1 MNKID
6 NSGTGIA
13 ALGRDEDAFL
23 AHVAAGEMVVPPV
36 ITPETRARLFQE
48 MQQVG
53 LDPNEYTVGAG
64 MSINPITGLPEFG
77 FLKKTFKSVKKVVK
91 KAAPVVAGLA
101 IPGIGNIIG
110 GGLSSLGT
118 ALNIPSGI
126 GSSLLGGKGAGLLDT
141 MSGIRG
147 GIGGLFGGTGGGGPQ
162 QGLGS
167 IFGGSGQY
175 TTVSGDTLGQ
185 IAAKNNM
192 TLAELKAANP
202 NLASVFA
209 NPKTLQIGQAINI
222 PKSGGGLG
230 SFLGNIF
237 GGGTPSSTTTGT
249 MQQGLGQ
256 LLGGQQ
262 SSGGG
267 ILDTVLKGI
276 VAKRLLD
283 QESPNPAEIVPMGLS
298 AFGYTP
304 AMTEALK
311 NDSYRIG
318 NLTPA
323 LIQGQQYA
331 NLDPENMPASTPIA
345 TAEAGGIMGL
355 EAGTMVNP
363 NRMDDNGPGDI
374 TPAFLEPGEFV
385 MTRPATQVLGARNL
399 YKLMKDAERMA

>member
-6 NSGTGIA
+6 NSGAGIA
-13 ALGRDEDAFL
+13 ALGRNGDEFM

-48 MQQVG
+48 MQQAG
-53 LDPNEYTVGAG
+53 LDPNRYTVGEG
-64 MSINPITGLPEFG
+64 MSINPITGLPEF
-77 FLKKTFKSVKKVVK
+77 FFKKVFKGVKKIAK
-91 KAAPVVAGLA
+91 KALPVVAGLA
-101 IPGIGNIIG
+101 IPGIGNVIG
-110 GGLSSLGT
+110 GGLSSLGS
-118 ALNIPSGI
+118 ALGIPSGI

-141 MSGIRG
+141 MSGLRG
-147 GIGGLFGGTGGGGPQ
+147 GIGGFFGGTGAGGTQ
-162 QGLGS
+162 KGLGS
-167 IFGGSGQY
+167 IFGGGGQY
-175 TTVSGDTLGQ
+175 TVKSGDTLSQ
-185 IAAKNNM
+185 IAAANN
-192 TLAELKAANP
+192 TTVAELAKLNNIANP
-202 NLASVFA
+202 NMIMAGQTLTM
-209 NPKTLQIGQAINI
+209 PKA
-222 PKSGGGLG
+222 GGGLG

-237 GGGTPSSTTTGT
+237 GGGATTPGT
-249 MQQGLGQ
+249 NQGGLGS
-256 LLGGQQ
+256 LLGNI
-262 SSGGG
+262 GGG
-267 ILDTVLKGI
+267 GGVLDTVLKG
-276 VAKRLLD
+276 VLAKRLLD
-283 QESPNPAEIVPMGLS
+283 QDSPNPADIVPMGLN

-304 AMTEALK
+304 GMIEALK

-318 NLTPA
+318 NLKPA

-331 NLDPENMPASTPIA
+331 NLDPENMPTSTPIA

>member
-6 NSGTGIA
+6 NSGAGIA
-13 ALGRDEDAFL
+13 ALGRNGDEFM

-48 MQQVG
+48 MQQAG
-53 LDPNEYTVGAG
+53 LDPNRYTVGEG
-64 MSINPITGLPEFG
+64 MSINPITGLPEF
-77 FLKKTFKSVKKVVK
+77 FFKKVFKGVKKIAK
-91 KAAPVVAGLA
+91 KALPVVAGLA
-101 IPGIGNIIG
+101 IPGIGNVIG
-110 GGLSSLGT
+110 GGLSSLGS
-118 ALNIPSGI
+118 ALGIPSGI

-147 GIGGLFGGTGGGGPQ
+147 GIGGFFGGTGAGGPQ

-167 IFGGSGQY
+167 IFGGGGQY
-175 TTVSGDTLGQ
+175 TVKSGDTLSQ
-185 IAAKNNM
+185 IAAANN
-192 TLAELKAANP
+192 TTVAELAKLNNIANP
-202 NLASVFA
+202 NMIMAGQ
-209 NPKTLQIGQAINI
+209 TLTL
-222 PKSGGGLG
+222 PKSGGGLGGFLGNIFGGGATTPGTNQGGLG
-230 SFLGNIF
+230 SFLGNI
-237 GGGTPSSTTTGT
+237 GGGGV
-249 MQQGLGQ
+249 
-256 LLGGQQ
+256 
-262 SSGGG
+262 
-267 ILDTVLKGI
+267 LDTVLKG
-276 VAKRLLD
+276 VLAKRLLD
-283 QESPNPAEIVPMGLS
+283 QDSPNPADIIPMGLN

-304 AMTEALK
+304 GMVEALK

-318 NLTPA
+318 NLKPA

-331 NLDPENMPASTPIA
+331 NLDPENMPTSTPIA

>member
-6 NSGTGIA
+6 NSGAGIA
-13 ALGRDEDAFL
+13 ALGRNGDKFM

-48 MQQVG
+48 MQQAG
-53 LDPNEYTVGAG
+53 LDPDRYTVGEG
-64 MSINPITGLPEFG
+64 MSINPITGLPEF
-77 FLKKTFKSVKKVVK
+77 FFKKVFKGVKKIAK
-91 KAAPVVAGLA
+91 KALPVVAGLA
-101 IPGIGNIIG
+101 IPGIGNVIG
-110 GGLSSLGT
+110 GGLSSLGS
-118 ALNIPSGI
+118 ALSIPSGI
-126 GSSLLGGKGAGLLDT
+126 GSSLLGGKGILDT

-147 GIGGLFGGTGGGGPQ
+147 GIGSFFGGTGAGGPQ

-167 IFGGSGQY
+167 IFGGGGQY
-175 TTVSGDTLGQ
+175 TVKSGDTLSQ
-185 IAAKNNM
+185 IAAANN
-192 TLAELKAANP
+192 TTVAELAKLNNIANP
-202 NLASVFA
+202 NMIMAGQ
-209 NPKTLQIGQAINI
+209 TLTL
-222 PKSGGGLG
+222 PKSGGLG

-237 GGGTPSSTTTGT
+237 SGGTTTPGTSREGLGSLLGNIGGGGV
-249 MQQGLGQ
+249 
-256 LLGGQQ
+256 
-262 SSGGG
+262 
-267 ILDTVLKGI
+267 LDTVLKG
-276 VAKRLLD
+276 VLAKRLLD
-283 QESPNPAEIVPMGLS
+283 QDSPNPADIVPMGLN

-304 AMTEALK
+304 GMIEALK

-318 NLTPA
+318 NLKPA

-331 NLDPENMPASTPIA
+331 NLDPENMPTSTPIA

>member
-6 NSGTGIA
+6 NSGAGIA
-13 ALGRDEDAFL
+13 ALGRNGDKFM

-48 MQQVG
+48 MQQAG
-53 LDPNEYTVGAG
+53 LDPNRYTVGEG
-64 MSINPITGLPEFG
+64 MSINPITGLPEF
-77 FLKKTFKSVKKVVK
+77 FFKKVFKGVKKIAK
-91 KAAPVVAGLA
+91 KALPVVAGLA
-101 IPGIGNIIG
+101 IPGIGNVIG
-110 GGLSSLGT
+110 GGLSSLGS
-118 ALNIPSGI
+118 ALGIPSGI

-147 GIGGLFGGTGGGGPQ
+147 GIGGFFGGTGAGGPQ

-167 IFGGSGQY
+167 IFGGGGQY
-175 TTVSGDTLGQ
+175 TVKSGDTLSQ
-185 IAAKNNM
+185 IAAANN
-192 TLAELKAANP
+192 TTVAELAKLNNIANP
-202 NLASVFA
+202 NMIMAGQ
-209 NPKTLQIGQAINI
+209 TLTL
-222 PKSGGGLG
+222 PKSGGGLGGFLGNIFGGGATTPGTNQGGLG
-230 SFLGNIF
+230 SFLGNI
-237 GGGTPSSTTTGT
+237 GGGGV
-249 MQQGLGQ
+249 
-256 LLGGQQ
+256 
-262 SSGGG
+262 
-267 ILDTVLKGI
+267 LDTVLKG
-276 VAKRLLD
+276 VLAKRLLD
-283 QESPNPAEIVPMGLS
+283 QDSPNPADIIPMGLN

-304 AMTEALK
+304 GMVEALK

-318 NLTPA
+318 NLKPA

-331 NLDPENMPASTPIA
+331 NLDPENMPTSTPIA

>member
-6 NSGTGIA
+6 NSGAGIA
-13 ALGRDEDAFL
+13 ALGRNGDKFM

-48 MQQVG
+48 MQQAG
-53 LDPNEYTVGAG
+53 LDPNRYTVGEG
-64 MSINPITGLPEFG
+64 MSINPITGLPEF
-77 FLKKTFKSVKKVVK
+77 FFKKVFKGVKKIAK
-91 KAAPVVAGLA
+91 KALPVVAGLA
-101 IPGIGNIIG
+101 IPGIGNVIG
-110 GGLSSLGT
+110 GGLSSLGS
-118 ALNIPSGI
+118 ALGIPSKI
-126 GSSLLGGKGAGLLDT
+126 GSSFLGGKGILDT

-147 GIGGLFGGTGGGGPQ
+147 GIGGFFGGTGAGGPQ

-167 IFGGSGQY
+167 IFGGGGGQY
-175 TTVSGDTLGQ
+175 TVKSGDTLSQ
-185 IAAKNNM
+185 IAAANN
-192 TLAELKAANP
+192 TTVAELAKLNNIANP
-202 NLASVFA
+202 NMIMAGQ
-209 NPKTLQIGQAINI
+209 TLTL
-222 PKSGGGLG
+222 PKSGGGLGGFLGNIFGGGATTPGTNQGGLG
-230 SFLGNIF
+230 SFLGNI
-237 GGGTPSSTTTGT
+237 GGGGV
-249 MQQGLGQ
+249 
-256 LLGGQQ
+256 
-262 SSGGG
+262 
-267 ILDTVLKGI
+267 LDTVLKG
-276 VAKRLLD
+276 VLAKRLLD
-283 QESPNPAEIVPMGLS
+283 QDSPNPADIVPMGLN

-304 AMTEALK
+304 GMIEALK

-318 NLTPA
+318 NLKPA

-331 NLDPENMPASTPIA
+331 NLDPKNMPTSTPIA

>member
-6 NSGTGIA
+6 NSGAGIA
-13 ALGRDEDAFL
+13 ALGRNGDKFM
-23 AHVAAGEMVVPPV
+23 AHGAAGEMVVPPV

-48 MQQVG
+48 MQQAG
-53 LDPNEYTVGAG
+53 LDPNRYTVGEG
-64 MSINPITGLPEFG
+64 MSINPITGLPEF
-77 FLKKTFKSVKKVVK
+77 FFKKVFKGVKKIAK
-91 KAAPVVAGLA
+91 KALPVVAGLA
-101 IPGIGNIIG
+101 IPGIGNVIG
-110 GGLSSLGT
+110 GGLSSLGS
-118 ALNIPSGI
+118 ALGIPSGI

-147 GIGGLFGGTGGGGPQ
+147 GIGGFFGGTGAGGPQ

-167 IFGGSGQY
+167 IFGGSSQY
-175 TTVSGDTLGQ
+175 TTVSGDTLSQ
-185 IAAKNNM
+185 IAAKNNV
-192 TLAELKAANP
+192 TLAELKATNP

-209 NPKTLQIGQAINI
+209 NPKTLHIGQAINI
-222 PKSGGGLG
+222 PKSGGLG

-237 GGGTPSSTTTGT
+237 GGGATTPGT
-249 MQQGLGQ
+249 NQGGLGS
-256 LLGGQQ
+256 LLGNI
-262 SSGGG
+262 GGG
-267 ILDTVLKGI
+267 GGVLDTVLKG
-276 VAKRLLD
+276 VLAKRLLD
-283 QESPNPAEIVPMGLS
+283 QDSPNPADIIPMGLN

-304 AMTEALK
+304 GMIEALK
-311 NDSYRIG
+311 NDSYRID
-318 NLTPA
+318 NLKPA
-323 LIQGQQYA
+323 MIQGQQYA
-331 NLDPENMPASTPIA
+331 NLDPENMPTSTPIA

>member
-6 NSGTGIA
+6 NSGAGIA

-48 MQQVG
+48 MQQAG
-53 LDPNEYTVGAG
+53 LDPNEYTVGEG
-64 MSINPITGLPEFG
+64 MSINPITGLPEF
-77 FLKKTFKSVKKVVK
+77 FSFKKVFKSVKKVVK

-101 IPGIGNIIG
+101 IPGIGNVIG
-110 GGLSSLGT
+110 GGLSSLGS
-118 ALNIPSGI
+118 AIGIPTKI
-126 GSSLLGGKGAGLLDT
+126 GSSILGGKGILDT
-141 MSGIRG
+141 MAGVRT
-147 GIGGLFGGTGGGGPQ
+147 GIGSFFGGGGGSSTYTIKPGDTLSQIAANSGTTVDALAKANSITNPNLIMAGQTLTIPGATGVQ

-167 IFGGSGQY
+167 I
-175 TTVSGDTLGQ
+175 
-185 IAAKNNM
+185 
-192 TLAELKAANP
+192 
-202 NLASVFA
+202 
-209 NPKTLQIGQAINI
+209 
-222 PKSGGGLG
+222 
-230 SFLGNIF
+230 LGNIF

-262 SSGGG
+262 SSSGFGGGG

-331 NLDPENMPASTPIA
+331 NIDPEKMPSSTPIT

-355 EAGTMVNP
+355 EAGTKVNP

>member
-6 NSGTGIA
+6 NSGAGIA
-13 ALGRDEDAFL
+13 ALGRNGDKFM

-48 MQQVG
+48 MQQAG
-53 LDPNEYTVGAG
+53 LDPNRYTVGEG
-64 MSINPITGLPEFG
+64 MSINPITGLPEF
-77 FLKKTFKSVKKVVK
+77 FFKKVFKGVKKIAK
-91 KAAPVVAGLA
+91 KALPVVAGLA
-101 IPGIGNIIG
+101 IPGIGNVIG
-110 GGLSSLGT
+110 GGLSSLGS
-118 ALNIPSGI
+118 ALGIPSGI

-147 GIGGLFGGTGGGGPQ
+147 GIGGFFGGTGAGGPQ

-167 IFGGSGQY
+167 IFGGGGQY
-175 TTVSGDTLGQ
+175 TVKSGDTLSQ
-185 IAAKNNM
+185 IAAANN
-192 TLAELKAANP
+192 TTVAELAKLNNIANP
-202 NLASVFA
+202 NMIMAGQ
-209 NPKTLQIGQAINI
+209 TLTL

-230 SFLGNIF
+230 GFLGNIF
-237 GGGTPSSTTTGT
+237 GGGATTPGT
-249 MQQGLGQ
+249 NQGGLGS
-256 LLGGQQ
+256 LLGNI
-262 SSGGG
+262 GGG
-267 ILDTVLKGI
+267 GGVLDTVLKG
-276 VAKRLLD
+276 VLAKRLLD
-283 QESPNPAEIVPMGLS
+283 QDSPNPADIVPMGLN

-304 AMTEALK
+304 GMIEALK

-318 NLTPA
+318 NLKPA

-331 NLDPENMPASTPIA
+331 NLDPENMPTSTPIA

>member
-6 NSGTGIA
+6 NSGAGIA
-13 ALGRDEDAFL
+13 ALGRNGDKFM

-48 MQQVG
+48 MQQAG
-53 LDPNEYTVGAG
+53 LDPDRYTVGEG
-64 MSINPITGLPEFG
+64 MSINPITGLPEF
-77 FLKKTFKSVKKVVK
+77 FFKKVFKGVKKIAK
-91 KAAPVVAGLA
+91 KALPVVAGLA
-101 IPGIGNIIG
+101 IPGIGNVIG
-110 GGLSSLGT
+110 GGLSSLGS
-118 ALNIPSGI
+118 ALSIPSGI
-126 GSSLLGGKGAGLLDT
+126 GSSFLGGKGILDT

-147 GIGGLFGGTGGGGPQ
+147 GIGGFFGGTGAGGPQ

-167 IFGGSGQY
+167 IFGGGGQY
-175 TTVSGDTLGQ
+175 TVKSGDTLSQ
-185 IAAKNNM
+185 IAAANN
-192 TLAELKAANP
+192 TTVAELAKLNNIANP
-202 NLASVFA
+202 NMIMAGQ
-209 NPKTLQIGQAINI
+209 TLTL
-222 PKSGGGLG
+222 PKSGGGLGGFLGNIFGGGATTPGTNQGGLG
-230 SFLGNIF
+230 SFLGNI
-237 GGGTPSSTTTGT
+237 GGGGV
-249 MQQGLGQ
+249 
-256 LLGGQQ
+256 
-262 SSGGG
+262 
-267 ILDTVLKGI
+267 LDTVLKG
-276 VAKRLLD
+276 VLAKRLLD
-283 QESPNPAEIVPMGLS
+283 QDSPNPADIIPMGLN

-304 AMTEALK
+304 GMIEALK

-318 NLTPA
+318 NLKPA

-331 NLDPENMPASTPIA
+331 NLDPENMPTSTPIA

>member
-6 NSGTGIA
+6 NSGAGIA
-13 ALGRDEDAFL
+13 ALGRNGDKFM

-48 MQQVG
+48 MQQAG
-53 LDPNEYTVGAG
+53 LDPNRYTVGEG
-64 MSINPITGLPEFG
+64 MSINPITGLPEF
-77 FLKKTFKSVKKVVK
+77 FFKKVFKGVKKIAK
-91 KAAPVVAGLA
+91 KALPVVAGLA
-101 IPGIGNIIG
+101 IPGIGNVIG
-110 GGLSSLGT
+110 GGLSSLGS
-118 ALNIPSGI
+118 ALGIPSGI

-147 GIGGLFGGTGGGGPQ
+147 GIGGFFGGTGAGGPQ

-167 IFGGSGQY
+167 IFGGGGQY
-175 TTVSGDTLGQ
+175 TVKSGDTLSQ
-185 IAAKNNM
+185 IAAANN
-192 TLAELKAANP
+192 TTVAELAKLNNIANP
-202 NLASVFA
+202 NMIMAGQ
-209 NPKTLQIGQAINI
+209 TLTL
-222 PKSGGGLG
+222 PKSGGGLGGFLGNIFGGGATTPGTNQGGLG
-230 SFLGNIF
+230 SFLGNI
-237 GGGTPSSTTTGT
+237 GGGGV
-249 MQQGLGQ
+249 
-256 LLGGQQ
+256 
-262 SSGGG
+262 
-267 ILDTVLKGI
+267 LDTVLKG
-276 VAKRLLD
+276 VLAKRLLD
-283 QESPNPAEIVPMGLS
+283 QDSPNPADIVPMGLN

-304 AMTEALK
+304 GMVEALK

-318 NLTPA
+318 NLKPA

-331 NLDPENMPASTPIA
+331 NLDPENMPTSTPIA

>member
-6 NSGTGIA
+6 NSGAGIA
-13 ALGRDEDAFL
+13 ALGRNGDKFM

-48 MQQVG
+48 MQQAG
-53 LDPNEYTVGAG
+53 LDPDRYTVGEG
-64 MSINPITGLPEFG
+64 MSINPITGLPEF
-77 FLKKTFKSVKKVVK
+77 FFKKVFKGVKKIAK
-91 KAAPVVAGLA
+91 KALPVVAGLA
-101 IPGIGNIIG
+101 IPGIGNVIG
-110 GGLSSLGT
+110 GGLSSLGS
-118 ALNIPSGI
+118 ALGIPSGI

-147 GIGGLFGGTGGGGPQ
+147 GIGGFFGGTGAGGPQ

-167 IFGGSGQY
+167 IFGGGGQY
-175 TTVSGDTLGQ
+175 TVKSGDTLSQ
-185 IAAKNNM
+185 IAAANN
-192 TLAELKAANP
+192 TTVAELAKLNNIANP
-202 NLASVFA
+202 NMIMAGQ
-209 NPKTLQIGQAINI
+209 TLTL
-222 PKSGGGLG
+222 PKSGGGLGGFLGNIFGGGATTPGTNQGGLG
-230 SFLGNIF
+230 SFLGNI
-237 GGGTPSSTTTGT
+237 GGGGV
-249 MQQGLGQ
+249 
-256 LLGGQQ
+256 
-262 SSGGG
+262 
-267 ILDTVLKGI
+267 LDTVLKG
-276 VAKRLLD
+276 VLAKRLLD
-283 QESPNPAEIVPMGLS
+283 QDSPNPADIIPMGLN

-304 AMTEALK
+304 DMIEALK

-318 NLTPA
+318 NLKPA

-331 NLDPENMPASTPIA
+331 NLDPENMPTSTPIA

>member
-6 NSGTGIA
+6 NSGAGIA
-13 ALGRDEDAFL
+13 ALGRNGDEFM

-48 MQQVG
+48 MQQAG
-53 LDPNEYTVGAG
+53 LDPDRYTVGEG
-64 MSINPITGLPEFG
+64 MSINPITGLPEF
-77 FLKKTFKSVKKVVK
+77 FFKKVFKGVKKVVK
-91 KAAPVVAGLA
+91 KVAPIALPFVL
-101 IPGIGNIIG
+101 PGIGPALTSGLGSLGGAIG
-110 GGLSSLGT
+110 GGIKGLTSGLGSFGKAIGSGVDFLGNIGGSVLSGADRIS
-118 ALNIPSGI
+118 SGI
-126 GSSLLGGKGAGLLDT
+126 GSFFGGGAG
-141 MSGIRG
+141 G
-147 GIGGLFGGTGGGGPQ
+147 
-162 QGLGS
+162 
-167 IFGGSGQY
+167 GQY
-175 TTVSGDTLGQ
+175 TVKSGDTLSQ
-185 IAAKNNM
+185 IAAANN
-192 TLAELKAANP
+192 TTVAELAKLNNIANP
-202 NLASVFA
+202 NMIMAGQ
-209 NPKTLQIGQAINI
+209 TLTL

-237 GGGTPSSTTTGT
+237 GGGATTPGT
-249 MQQGLGQ
+249 SREGLGS
-256 LLGGQQ
+256 LLGNI
-262 SSGGG
+262 GGG
-267 ILDTVLKGI
+267 GVLDTVLKG
-276 VAKRLLD
+276 VLAKRLLD
-283 QESPNPAEIVPMGLS
+283 QDSPNPADIIPMGLN

-304 AMTEALK
+304 GMVEALK

-318 NLTPA
+318 NLKPA

-331 NLDPENMPASTPIA
+331 NLDPENMPTSTPIA

>member
-6 NSGTGIA
+6 NSGAGIA
-13 ALGRDEDAFL
+13 ALGRNGDKFM

-48 MQQVG
+48 MQQAG
-53 LDPNEYTVGAG
+53 LDPDRYTVGEG
-64 MSINPITGLPEFG
+64 MSINPITGLPEF
-77 FLKKTFKSVKKVVK
+77 FFKKVFKGVKKIAK
-91 KAAPVVAGLA
+91 KALPVVAGLA
-101 IPGIGNIIG
+101 IPGIGNVIG
-110 GGLSSLGT
+110 GGLSSLGS
-118 ALNIPSGI
+118 ALGIPSGI

-147 GIGGLFGGTGGGGPQ
+147 GIGGFFGGTGAGGPQ

-167 IFGGSGQY
+167 IFGGGGQY
-175 TTVSGDTLGQ
+175 TVKSGDTLSQ
-185 IAAKNNM
+185 IAAANN
-192 TLAELKAANP
+192 TTVAELAKLNNIANP
-202 NLASVFA
+202 NMIMAGQ
-209 NPKTLQIGQAINI
+209 TLTL
-222 PKSGGGLG
+222 PKSGGGLGGFLGNIFGGGATTPGTNQGGLG
-230 SFLGNIF
+230 SFLGNI
-237 GGGTPSSTTTGT
+237 GGGGV
-249 MQQGLGQ
+249 
-256 LLGGQQ
+256 
-262 SSGGG
+262 
-267 ILDTVLKGI
+267 LDTVLKG
-276 VAKRLLD
+276 VLAKRLLD
-283 QESPNPAEIVPMGLS
+283 QDSPNPADIIPMGLN

-304 AMTEALK
+304 GMVEALK

-318 NLTPA
+318 NLKPA

-331 NLDPENMPASTPIA
+331 NLDPENMPTSTPIA

>member
-6 NSGTGIA
+6 NSGAGIA
-13 ALGRDEDAFL
+13 ALGRNGDEFM

-48 MQQVG
+48 MQQAG
-53 LDPNEYTVGAG
+53 LDPDRYTVGEG
-64 MSINPITGLPEFG
+64 MSINPITGLPEF
-77 FLKKTFKSVKKVVK
+77 FFKKVFKGVKKIAK
-91 KAAPVVAGLA
+91 KALPVVAGLA
-101 IPGIGNIIG
+101 IPGIGNVIG
-110 GGLSSLGT
+110 GGLSSLGS
-118 ALNIPSGI
+118 ALSIPSGI
-126 GSSLLGGKGAGLLDT
+126 GSSLLGGKGILDT

-147 GIGGLFGGTGGGGPQ
+147 GIGSFFGGTGAGGPQ

-167 IFGGSGQY
+167 IFGGGGQY
-175 TTVSGDTLGQ
+175 TVKSGDTLSQ
-185 IAAKNNM
+185 IAAANN
-192 TLAELKAANP
+192 TTVAELAKLNNIANP
-202 NLASVFA
+202 NMIMAGQ
-209 NPKTLQIGQAINI
+209 TLTL
-222 PKSGGGLG
+222 PKSGGLG

-237 GGGTPSSTTTGT
+237 SGGTTTPGTSREGLGSLLGNIGGGGV
-249 MQQGLGQ
+249 
-256 LLGGQQ
+256 
-262 SSGGG
+262 
-267 ILDTVLKGI
+267 LDTVLKG
-276 VAKRLLD
+276 VLAKKLLD
-283 QESPNPAEIVPMGLS
+283 QDSPNPADIVPMGLN

-304 AMTEALK
+304 GMIEALK

-318 NLTPA
+318 NLKPA

-331 NLDPENMPASTPIA
+331 NLDPENMPTSTPIA

>member
-6 NSGTGIA
+6 NSGAGIA
-13 ALGRDEDAFL
+13 ALGRNGDKFM

-48 MQQVG
+48 MQQAG
-53 LDPNEYTVGAG
+53 LDPNRYTVGEG
-64 MSINPITGLPEFG
+64 MSINPITGLPEF
-77 FLKKTFKSVKKVVK
+77 FFKKVFKGVKKIAK
-91 KAAPVVAGLA
+91 KALPVVAGLA
-101 IPGIGNIIG
+101 IPGIGNVIG
-110 GGLSSLGT
+110 GGLSSLGS
-118 ALNIPSGI
+118 ALGIPSGI

-147 GIGGLFGGTGGGGPQ
+147 GIGGFFGGTGAGGPQ

-167 IFGGSGQY
+167 IFGGGGQY
-175 TTVSGDTLGQ
+175 TVKSGDTLSQ
-185 IAAKNNM
+185 IAAANN
-192 TLAELKAANP
+192 TTVAELAKLNNIANP
-202 NLASVFA
+202 NMIMAGQ
-209 NPKTLQIGQAINI
+209 TLTL

-230 SFLGNIF
+230 GFLGNIF
-237 GGGTPSSTTTGT
+237 GGGATTPGT
-249 MQQGLGQ
+249 NQGGLGS
-256 LLGGQQ
+256 LLGNI
-262 SSGGG
+262 GGG
-267 ILDTVLKGI
+267 GGVLDTVLKG
-276 VAKRLLD
+276 VLAKRLLD
-283 QESPNPAEIVPMGLS
+283 QDSPNPADIIPMGLN

-304 AMTEALK
+304 GMVEALK

-318 NLTPA
+318 NLKPA

-331 NLDPENMPASTPIA
+331 NLDPENMPTSTPIA

>member
-6 NSGTGIA
+6 NSGAGIA
-13 ALGRDEDAFL
+13 ALGRNGDKFM

-48 MQQVG
+48 MQQAG
-53 LDPNEYTVGAG
+53 LDPNRYTVGEG
-64 MSINPITGLPEFG
+64 MSINPITGLPEF
-77 FLKKTFKSVKKVVK
+77 FFKKVFKGVKKIAK
-91 KAAPVVAGLA
+91 KALPVVAGLA
-101 IPGIGNIIG
+101 IPGIGNVIG
-110 GGLSSLGT
+110 GGLSSVGSALG
-118 ALNIPSGI
+118 IPSGI

-147 GIGGLFGGTGGGGPQ
+147 GIGGFFGGTGAGGPQ

-167 IFGGSGQY
+167 IFGGGGQY
-175 TTVSGDTLGQ
+175 TVKSGDTLSQ
-185 IAAKNNM
+185 IAAANN
-192 TLAELKAANP
+192 TTVAELAKLNNIANP
-202 NLASVFA
+202 NMIMAGQ
-209 NPKTLQIGQAINI
+209 TLTL
-222 PKSGGGLG
+222 PKSGGGLGGFLGNIFGGGATTPGTNQGGLG
-230 SFLGNIF
+230 SFLGNI
-237 GGGTPSSTTTGT
+237 GGGGV
-249 MQQGLGQ
+249 
-256 LLGGQQ
+256 
-262 SSGGG
+262 
-267 ILDTVLKGI
+267 LDTVLKG
-276 VAKRLLD
+276 VLAKRLLD
-283 QESPNPAEIVPMGLS
+283 QDSPNPADIIPMGLN

-304 AMTEALK
+304 GMVEALK

-318 NLTPA
+318 NLKPA

-331 NLDPENMPASTPIA
+331 NLDPENMPTSTPIA

>member
-6 NSGTGIA
+6 NSGAGIA
-13 ALGRDEDAFL
+13 ALGRNGDKFM

-48 MQQVG
+48 MQQAG
-53 LDPNEYTVGAG
+53 LDPNRYTVGEG
-64 MSINPITGLPEFG
+64 MSINPITGLPEF
-77 FLKKTFKSVKKVVK
+77 FFKKVFKGVKKIAK
-91 KAAPVVAGLA
+91 KALPVVAGLA
-101 IPGIGNIIG
+101 IPGIGNVIG
-110 GGLSSLGT
+110 GGLSSLGS
-118 ALNIPSGI
+118 ALGIPSGI

-147 GIGGLFGGTGGGGPQ
+147 GIGGFFGGTGAGGPQ

-167 IFGGSGQY
+167 IFGGGGQY
-175 TTVSGDTLGQ
+175 TVKSGDTLSQ
-185 IAAKNNM
+185 IAAANN
-192 TLAELKAANP
+192 TTVAELAKLNNIANP
-202 NLASVFA
+202 NMIMAGQ
-209 NPKTLQIGQAINI
+209 TLTL
-222 PKSGGGLG
+222 PKSGGGLGGFLGNIFGGGATTPGTNQGGLG
-230 SFLGNIF
+230 SFLGNI
-237 GGGTPSSTTTGT
+237 GGGGV
-249 MQQGLGQ
+249 
-256 LLGGQQ
+256 
-262 SSGGG
+262 
-267 ILDTVLKGI
+267 LDTVLKG
-276 VAKRLLD
+276 VLAKRLLD
-283 QESPNPAEIVPMGLS
+283 QDSPNPADIVPMGLN

-304 AMTEALK
+304 GMIEALK

-318 NLTPA
+318 NLKPA

-331 NLDPENMPASTPIA
+331 NLDPENMPTSTPIA

>member
-6 NSGTGIA
+6 NSGAGIA
-13 ALGRDEDAFL
+13 ALGRNGDKFM

-48 MQQVG
+48 MQQAG
-53 LDPNEYTVGAG
+53 LDPNRYTVGEG
-64 MSINPITGLPEFG
+64 MSINPITGLPEF
-77 FLKKTFKSVKKVVK
+77 FFKKVFKGVKKIAK
-91 KAAPVVAGLA
+91 KALPVVAGLA
-101 IPGIGNIIG
+101 IPGIGNVIG
-110 GGLSSLGT
+110 GGLSSLGS
-118 ALNIPSGI
+118 ALGIPSGI

-147 GIGGLFGGTGGGGPQ
+147 GIGGFFGGTGAGGPQ

-167 IFGGSGQY
+167 IFGGGGQY
-175 TTVSGDTLGQ
+175 TVKSGDTLSQ
-185 IAAKNNM
+185 IAAANN
-192 TLAELKAANP
+192 TTVAELAKLNNIANP
-202 NLASVFA
+202 NMIMAGQ
-209 NPKTLQIGQAINI
+209 TLTL
-222 PKSGGGLG
+222 PKSGGGLGGFLGNIFGGGATTPGTNQGGLG
-230 SFLGNIF
+230 SFLGNI
-237 GGGTPSSTTTGT
+237 GGGGV
-249 MQQGLGQ
+249 
-256 LLGGQQ
+256 
-262 SSGGG
+262 
-267 ILDTVLKGI
+267 LDTVLKG
-276 VAKRLLD
+276 VLAKRLLD
-283 QESPNPAEIVPMGLS
+283 QDSPNPADIIPMGLN

-304 AMTEALK
+304 DMIEALK

-318 NLTPA
+318 NLKPA

-331 NLDPENMPASTPIA
+331 NLDPENMPTSTPIA

>member
-6 NSGTGIA
+6 NSGAGIA
-13 ALGRDEDAFL
+13 ALGRNGDKFM

-48 MQQVG
+48 MQQAG
-53 LDPNEYTVGAG
+53 LDPNRYTVGEG
-64 MSINPITGLPEFG
+64 MSINPITGLPEF
-77 FLKKTFKSVKKVVK
+77 FFKKVFKGVKKIAK
-91 KAAPVVAGLA
+91 KALPVVAGLA
-101 IPGIGNIIG
+101 IPGIGNVIG
-110 GGLSSLGT
+110 GGLSSLGS
-118 ALNIPSGI
+118 ALGIPSGI

-147 GIGGLFGGTGGGGPQ
+147 GIGGFFGGTGAGGPQ

-167 IFGGSGQY
+167 IFGGGGQY
-175 TTVSGDTLGQ
+175 TVKSGDTLSQ
-185 IAAKNNM
+185 IAAANN
-192 TLAELKAANP
+192 TTVAELAKLNNIANP
-202 NLASVFA
+202 NMIMAGL
-209 NPKTLQIGQAINI
+209 TLTM
-222 PKSGGGLG
+222 PKSGGGLGGFLGNIFGGGATTPGTNQGGLG
-230 SFLGNIF
+230 SFLGNI
-237 GGGTPSSTTTGT
+237 GGGGV
-249 MQQGLGQ
+249 
-256 LLGGQQ
+256 
-262 SSGGG
+262 
-267 ILDTVLKGI
+267 LDTVLKG
-276 VAKRLLD
+276 VLAKRLLD
-283 QESPNPAEIVPMGLS
+283 QDSPNPADIIPMGLN

-304 AMTEALK
+304 GMVEALK

-318 NLTPA
+318 NLKPA

-331 NLDPENMPASTPIA
+331 NLDPENMPTSTPIA

>member
-6 NSGTGIA
+6 NSGAGIA
-13 ALGRDEDAFL
+13 ALGRNGDEFM

-48 MQQVG
+48 MQQAG
-53 LDPNEYTVGAG
+53 LDPDRYTVGEG
-64 MSINPITGLPEFG
+64 MSINPITGLPEF
-77 FLKKTFKSVKKVVK
+77 FFKKVFKGVKKIAK
-91 KAAPVVAGLA
+91 KALPVVAGLA
-101 IPGIGNIIG
+101 IPGIGNVIG
-110 GGLSSLGT
+110 GGLSSLGS
-118 ALNIPSGI
+118 ALGIPSKI
-126 GSSLLGGKGAGLLDT
+126 GSSFLGGKGILDT

-147 GIGGLFGGTGGGGPQ
+147 GIGGFFGGTGAGGPQ

-167 IFGGSGQY
+167 IFGGGGQY
-175 TTVSGDTLGQ
+175 TVKSGDTLSQ
-185 IAAKNNM
+185 IAAANN
-192 TLAELKAANP
+192 TTVAELAKLNNIANP
-202 NLASVFA
+202 NMIMAGQ
-209 NPKTLQIGQAINI
+209 TLTL

-230 SFLGNIF
+230 GFLGNIF
-237 GGGTPSSTTTGT
+237 GGGTTTPGT
-249 MQQGLGQ
+249 SREGLGS
-256 LLGGQQ
+256 LLGNI
-262 SSGGG
+262 GGG
-267 ILDTVLKGI
+267 GVLDTVLKG
-276 VAKRLLD
+276 VLAKRLLD
-283 QESPNPAEIVPMGLS
+283 QDSPNPADIIPMGLN

-304 AMTEALK
+304 GMIEALK

-318 NLTPA
+318 NLKPA

-331 NLDPENMPASTPIA
+331 NLDPENMPTSTPIA